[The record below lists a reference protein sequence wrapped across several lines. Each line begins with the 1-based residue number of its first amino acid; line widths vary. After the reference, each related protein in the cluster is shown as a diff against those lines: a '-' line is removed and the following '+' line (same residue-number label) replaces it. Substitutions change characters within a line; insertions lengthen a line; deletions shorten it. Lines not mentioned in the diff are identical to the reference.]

1 MCEDLLEV
9 VCAQGTAA
17 VVRDQVVEV
26 VEEDVVDEIV
36 LRLSPIL
43 SRPNTAVV
51 HAVLTPASTTTL
63 KSTWLSNNN
72 NNNIF
77 YLI

>member
-36 LRLSPIL
+36 LRLSPLL
-43 SRPNTAVV
+43 SRPNATVV
-51 HAVLTPASTTTL
+51 HAVLTPASTTTI
-63 KSTWLSNNN
+63 KSTWRK
-72 NNNIF
+72 
-77 YLI
+77 